1 MATKISVYLEE
12 DIANDM
18 KLLIKHEGTKITDFV
33 NTSLKKYIES
43 KSAEL
48 ELARKQELEWEE
60 IRRQKEVY
68 EEPMNNNEIQRSAN
82 G

>member
-18 KLLIKHEGTKITDFV
+18 KLLIKHEGMKITDFV

-60 IRRQKEVY
+60 IRRQKESY
-68 EEPMNNNEIQRSAN
+68 DQQ
-82 G
+82 

>member
-12 DIANDM
+12 DVAENM

-33 NTSLKKYIES
+33 NISLKKYIET

-60 IRRQKEVY
+60 IRRQREH
-68 EEPMNNNEIQRSAN
+68 NQ
-82 G
+82 

>member
-12 DIANDM
+12 DVANDM

-48 ELARKQELEWEE
+48 ELARKQEREWEE
-60 IRRQKEVY
+60 IRRQKEAY
-68 EEPMNNNEIQRSAN
+68 EEPMNNNETQRSAN